1 MSWEDAPGWQDAPA
15 PRTLGQNLVRGA
27 QMIGRGV
34 VGGVGP
40 AALGAPFGPVGA
52 AVASMAV
59 PAADTYGKVYNWLVD
74 HGPAWLDKG
83 HVPILSEV
91 ISKQLDKLYPHPE
104 NMPERML
111 EAGAGAAASA
121 GAGIATAGRMA
132 QTATN
137 PVVRGV
143 AETMAQAPQTQMAA
157 APVAGATS
165 QYVGEKTGNPALG
178 IAAGMVAGGAAG
190 FRPGQRPQIPTRDD
204 VANMSHAA
212 YAAAERAGV
221 VVHGQDVQNTV
232 QGIAARLHHEG
243 YDAVLHPRVAQALS
257 RLSQAG
263 PNNLTLNEV
272 EVLRRVARNAAASPD
287 DGEARLGEMVI
298 DGIDNLVEGLGPHNV
313 AAGDPQTAVPALMQA
328 RELWRR
334 NRQAGTIEVAV
345 ERARNAVGANY
356 SAAGMQTAVRQQ
368 LRRIVD
374 NPQRLASFSPEDQV
388 QLHSIVRG
396 GPIENTLRFVGKFAP
411 SSAIGSLVS
420 GAAGYS
426 AGAMAGGH
434 GALGTAV
441 VPAIGF
447 AAREGATAI
456 GRGKVARL
464 QDSILTGGAVPRT
477 PQPTYAPQAAVQ
489 ASVQA
494 PNWTEDR
501 RRQALALAVL
511 GR

>member
-1 MSWEDAPGWQDAPA
+1 MSWEDAPAWQDASA
-15 PRTLGQNLVRGA
+15 PRSLGQNLVRGA

-34 VGGVGP
+34 VRGAGP

-52 AVASMAV
+52 ALASVAV
-59 PAADTYGKVYNWLVD
+59 PAADTYAKVYNWLID
-74 HGPAWLDKG
+74 KAPNWLDKG

-104 NMPERML
+104 NMTERML
-111 EAGAGAAASA
+111 EAGGGAAAGA
-121 GAGIATAGRMA
+121 GTGIATATRLAAM
-132 QTATN
+132 TAN

-143 AETMAQAPQTQMAA
+143 AQTMAQVPEAQMAA

-165 QYVGEKTGNPALG
+165 QYVGEKTGNPTLG
-178 IAAGMVAGGAAG
+178 AAAGMAAGAAAG
-190 FRPGQRPQIPTRDD
+190 FRPGQHPQIPTRDE

-212 YAAAERAGV
+212 YTAAEQAGV

-232 QGIAARLHHEG
+232 QAIAARLHHEG
-243 YDAVLHPRVAQALS
+243 YDAVLHPRVAQALN

-263 PNNLTLNEV
+263 PNNLSLNEV

-313 AAGDPQTAVPALMQA
+313 AAGDPQTAVPALLQA

-334 NRQAGTIEVAV
+334 NRQAGMIETAV
-345 ERARNAVGANY
+345 ERARNQVGANFT
-356 SAAGMQTAVRQQ
+356 AAGMQTALRQQ
-368 LRRIVD
+368 IRRIAD
-374 NPQRLASFSPEDQV
+374 NPQRFASFSPDDQ
-388 QLHSIVRG
+388 QQILGIVRG
-396 GPIENTLRFVGKFAP
+396 GPTENVLRFVGKFAP
-411 SSAIGSLVS
+411 SGGLSSLV
-420 GAAGYS
+420 G
-426 AGAMAGGH
+426 MATG
-434 GALGTAV
+434 GALGTVAGMPDV
-441 VPAIGF
+441 GMFAVPALGEV
-447 AAREGATAI
+447 AKRGATAI
-456 GRGKVARL
+456 GRRNVGRL
-464 QDSILTGGAVPRT
+464 QDSILTGGAIPRT

-489 ASVQA
+489 ASIQA
-494 PNWTEDR
+494 PNWTEER